1 MNKAEKIE
9 VVEHLR
15 KTFSEK
21 GSVLLLS
28 FQAINVPDITEL
40 RRKIRLSN
48 AGYEVVKNT
57 LAIRA
62 SEGTPLAGLKDQF
75 TGPTAV
81 AYADDPVTLAKIL
94 RDFCKTNQ
102 GLAFKG
108 GVLEGRV
115 ITDKQAEGLAELP
128 SREELLSKLLFLL
141 NAPLSRMATA
151 LKSPVRNLAVV
162 LRQVAEQKQQ

>member
-1 MNKAEKIE
+1 MNKAEKTDL
-9 VVEHLR
+9 VEHLH

-21 GSVLLLS
+21 GSVLLLH
-28 FQAINVPDITEL
+28 FKAINVPDITEL

-62 SEGTPLAGLKDQF
+62 SEGTPVAGLKDQF

-81 AYADDPVTLAKIL
+81 AYADDPITLAKIL

-102 GLAFKG
+102 GMTFKG

-141 NAPLSRMATA
+141 NAPLTRLATA
-151 LKSPVRNLAVV
+151 LQSPVRNLAVV
-162 LRQVAEQKQQ
+162 LKQVAEQKQQ